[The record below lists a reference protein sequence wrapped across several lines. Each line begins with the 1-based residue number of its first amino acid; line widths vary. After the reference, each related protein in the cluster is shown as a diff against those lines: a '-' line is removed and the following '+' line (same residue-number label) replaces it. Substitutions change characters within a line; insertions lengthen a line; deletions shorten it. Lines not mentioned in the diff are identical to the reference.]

1 MLFLLNNSFLVN
13 LLCLLN
19 IKVCNQK
26 QEIMNTE
33 VVKVLESWKSSLDHY
48 GKLDDWRLSVN
59 LSVLGSYLRTKDE
72 HIKVMRLV
80 KQIRDKALCP
90 MLDIPSMK
98 ELLNRFFDSLNLSH
112 IEEDDSKSHYTVKE
126 GQGFRFK
133 GQTQRLFEE
142 RLHFKGEMLLRNFDI
157 ETESAHDSRIV
168 RRIVEKRMCQA
179 YHRMNK
185 GMCDAASNKDRY
197 WKRRAISFQLYNIGQ
212 VDDIH
217 GTSRGESTHWK
228 KMYDPQTGKVVFKKK
243 MAYPNEGAALEA
255 IKLWKIVHV
264 EDTKE
269 MAAYQ
274 CSHCHKWHIGH
285 YTNNIQN
292 TVISAQAAC

>member
-1 MLFLLNNSFLVN
+1 
-13 LLCLLN
+13 
-19 IKVCNQK
+19 
-26 QEIMNTE
+26 MNTE
-33 VVKVLESWKSSLDHY
+33 VVKVLKSWKSSLDHY
-48 GKLDDWRLSVN
+48 EKLDDWKLSAN
-59 LSVLGSYLRTKDE
+59 LSVLGAYLRTKDE
-72 HIKVMRLV
+72 NVKVMRLV

-90 MLDIPSMK
+90 MFDLLSMK
-98 ELLNRFFDSLNLSH
+98 GLLNRFFDSLNLSH
-112 IEEDDSKSHYTVKE
+112 AEEESSPTHKSYYTVKE

-142 RLHFKGEMLLRNFDI
+142 KLHFKGGMLLRNFDV

-185 GMCDAASNKDRY
+185 GMSDVTLSNKDRY

-217 GTSRGESTHWK
+217 CMSRGESTHWK

-243 MAYPNEGAALEA
+243 MAYPNEVAALEA
-255 IKLWKIVHV
+255 IKLWKTLHA

-285 YTNNIQN
+285 YTNNVQYTTICTQ
-292 TVISAQAAC
+292 TAC

>member
-1 MLFLLNNSFLVN
+1 MD
-13 LLCLLN
+13 
-19 IKVCNQK
+19 
-26 QEIMNTE
+26 TE
-33 VVKVLESWKSSLDHY
+33 VVKVLKSWKSSLDHY
-48 GKLDDWRLSVN
+48 EKLDVWKLSAN
-59 LSVLGSYLRTKDE
+59 LSVLGAYLRTKDKD
-72 HIKVMRLV
+72 IKVMRLV
-80 KQIRDKALCP
+80 KEIRDKALCP
-90 MLDIPSMK
+90 MFDVFSMK

-112 IEEDDSKSHYTVKE
+112 AEEDVSKSHYTVKE

-142 RLHFKGEMLLRNFDI
+142 RLHFKGEMLLRNFDV

-185 GMCDAASNKDRY
+185 GTSDTALSNKDRY

-212 VDDIH
+212 VDDIN

-228 KMYDPQTGKVVFKKK
+228 KMYDPQTGKIVFKKK
-243 MAYPNEGAALEA
+243 MSYPNKDAALEA
-255 IKLWKIVHV
+255 IKLWKIEHV
-264 EDTKE
+264 EDTKD

-285 YTNNIQN
+285 HTNNTRN
-292 TVISAQAAC
+292 LATRAFAAC

>member
-1 MLFLLNNSFLVN
+1 
-13 LLCLLN
+13 
-19 IKVCNQK
+19 
-26 QEIMNTE
+26 MNTE
-33 VVKVLESWKSSLDHY
+33 VVKVLKSWKSSLENY
-48 GKLDDWRLSVN
+48 EKLDDWKLSAN
-59 LSVLGSYLRTKDE
+59 LSVLGTYLRTKDE
-72 HIKVMRLV
+72 NVKVMRLV

-90 MLDIPSMK
+90 MFDILSMK

-112 IEEDDSKSHYTVKE
+112 AEEESNPTHKSHCTVKE

-142 RLHFKGEMLLRNFDI
+142 RLHFKGEMFLRNFDV
-157 ETESAHDSRIV
+157 ETESARDSRIV

-185 GMCDAASNKDRY
+185 GMCDVALSNKDRY

-217 GTSRGESTHWK
+217 SMSRGVLTHWK
-228 KMYDPQTGKVVFKKK
+228 KMYDPQTGKMVFKKK
-243 MAYPNEGAALEA
+243 MAYPNEGAAIEA
-255 IKLWKIVHV
+255 IKLWKIEHA
-264 EDTKE
+264 EDNKE

-285 YTNNIQN
+285 YANNIQN
-292 TVISAQAAC
+292 TVVSAQVAC

>member
-1 MLFLLNNSFLVN
+1 
-13 LLCLLN
+13 
-19 IKVCNQK
+19 
-26 QEIMNTE
+26 
-33 VVKVLESWKSSLDHY
+33 
-48 GKLDDWRLSVN
+48 
-59 LSVLGSYLRTKDE
+59 
-72 HIKVMRLV
+72 MRLV

-90 MLDIPSMK
+90 MFDILSMK

-112 IEEDDSKSHYTVKE
+112 AEEESNPTHKSHCTVKE

-185 GMCDAASNKDRY
+185 GMCDAALSNKDRY

-217 GTSRGESTHWK
+217 STSRGESTHWK

-255 IKLWKIVHV
+255 IKLWKIEHV

-285 YTNNIQN
+285 YTDNIQN
-292 TVISAQAAC
+292 TIISAQIAC

>member
-1 MLFLLNNSFLVN
+1 
-13 LLCLLN
+13 
-19 IKVCNQK
+19 
-26 QEIMNTE
+26 MNTE
-33 VVKVLESWKSSLDHY
+33 VVKVLKSWKSSLEHY
-48 GKLDDWRLSVN
+48 EKLDDWKLSAN
-59 LSVLGSYLRTKDE
+59 LSVLGVYLRTKDE
-72 HIKVMRLV
+72 DVKVMRLV

-90 MLDIPSMK
+90 MFDLLSMK

-112 IEEDDSKSHYTVKE
+112 AEEKSPPTHNSHYTVKE

-142 RLHFKGEMLLRNFDI
+142 RLHFKGEMLLRNFDV
-157 ETESAHDSRIV
+157 ETESARDSRIV

-185 GMCDAASNKDRY
+185 GMCDGTLSNKDRY

-217 GTSRGESTHWK
+217 STLRGESTHWK

-243 MAYPNEGAALEA
+243 MSYSNEGAALEA
-255 IKLWKIVHV
+255 IKLWKIEHA
-264 EDTKE
+264 EDNKE

-285 YTNNIQN
+285 YANNIQN
-292 TVISAQAAC
+292 TVVIAQVAC

>member
-1 MLFLLNNSFLVN
+1 
-13 LLCLLN
+13 
-19 IKVCNQK
+19 
-26 QEIMNTE
+26 MNTE
-33 VVKVLESWKSSLDHY
+33 VVKVLMSWNSSLDHY
-48 GKLDDWRLSVN
+48 EKLDDWKLPEN
-59 LSVLGSYLRTKDE
+59 LSVLGAYLRTKDE
-72 HIKVMRLV
+72 NVKVMRLV

-90 MLDIPSMK
+90 TFDLHLMK
-98 ELLNRFFDSLNLSH
+98 ELLHRFFDSLNQSH
-112 IEEDDSKSHYTVKE
+112 VEAKFPPTRNSRYTVKE

-133 GQTQRLFEE
+133 GQTHRLFEE
-142 RLHFKGEMLLRNFDI
+142 RLHFKGEMLLRNFDV

-185 GMCDAASNKDRY
+185 GTCDAALSNKDRY
-197 WKRRAISFQLYNIGQ
+197 WKRRATSYQLYNIGQ

-217 GTSRGESTHWK
+217 STSRGESTHWK
-228 KMYDPQTGKVVFKKK
+228 KMYDPQTGKKVFKKK
-243 MAYPNEGAALEA
+243 MSYPNKDAALEA
-255 IKLWKIVHV
+255 IKQWKIEHV

-285 YTNNIQN
+285 YTNNMQN
-292 TVISAQAAC
+292 TFFNAQTAC

>member
-1 MLFLLNNSFLVN
+1 
-13 LLCLLN
+13 
-19 IKVCNQK
+19 
-26 QEIMNTE
+26 MNTE
-33 VVKVLESWKSSLDHY
+33 VVKVLKSWKYSLDHY
-48 GKLDDWRLSVN
+48 EKLDNLKLSEN
-59 LSVLGSYLRTKDE
+59 LSVLGAYLRTKDE
-72 HIKVMRLV
+72 DIKVMRLV

-90 MLDIPSMK
+90 MFDITSMK
-98 ELLNRFFDSLNLSH
+98 VLLNKFFDSLKLCRA
-112 IEEDDSKSHYTVKE
+112 EEDSNTTHKSYYKVKE

-133 GQTQRLFEE
+133 GQTHRLFEE
-142 RLHFKGEMLLRNFDI
+142 RLHFKGEMLLRNFDVA
-157 ETESAHDSRIV
+157 TESARDSRIV

-185 GMCDAASNKDRY
+185 GMCDAALSNKNRY

-217 GTSRGESTHWK
+217 STSRGESTHWK

-243 MAYPNEGAALEA
+243 MAYPSEGAALEA
-255 IKLWKIVHV
+255 IKLWKISHF

-285 YTNNIQN
+285 YNNIQN
-292 TVISAQAAC
+292 TIIMAQTAC

>member
-1 MLFLLNNSFLVN
+1 
-13 LLCLLN
+13 
-19 IKVCNQK
+19 
-26 QEIMNTE
+26 MNTE

-48 GKLDDWRLSVN
+48 GKLDDWRLSAN

-90 MLDIPSMK
+90 MFDISSMK
-98 ELLNRFFDSLNLSH
+98 ELLNRFFDSLNLNHTEVESGASH
-112 IEEDDSKSHYTVKE
+112 KSHYTVKE
-126 GQGFRFK
+126 GQAFRFK

-142 RLHFKGEMLLRNFDI
+142 RLHFKGEMLLRNFDV
-157 ETESAHDSRIV
+157 ETESARDSRIV

-185 GMCDAASNKDRY
+185 GMYDATLSNKNRY
-197 WKRRAISFQLYNIGQ
+197 WKRRAISFQLHNIGQ

-217 GTSRGESTHWK
+217 STSRGESTHWK

-243 MAYPNEGAALEA
+243 MTYPNEDAALEA
-255 IKLWKIVHV
+255 IKLWKIEHV

-285 YTNNIQN
+285 YANTVQN
-292 TVISAQAAC
+292 TPTCTQTAC

>member
-1 MLFLLNNSFLVN
+1 
-13 LLCLLN
+13 
-19 IKVCNQK
+19 
-26 QEIMNTE
+26 MNTE
-33 VVKVLESWKSSLDHY
+33 VVKVLKSWKSSLD
-48 GKLDDWRLSVN
+48 
-59 LSVLGSYLRTKDE
+59 
-72 HIKVMRLV
+72 
-80 KQIRDKALCP
+80 LCP
-90 MLDIPSMK
+90 TFDLLSMK
-98 ELLNRFFDSLNLSH
+98 ELLNRFFDTLNLSH
-112 IEEDDSKSHYTVKE
+112 AEEKSPPTHNSHYTVKE

-142 RLHFKGEMLLRNFDI
+142 KLHFKGEMFLRNFDV
-157 ETESAHDSRIV
+157 ETESARDSRIV

-185 GMCDAASNKDRY
+185 GMCDGALSNKDRY

-217 GTSRGESTHWK
+217 STSRGESTHWK

-243 MAYPNEGAALEA
+243 MSYSNEGAALEA
-255 IKLWKIVHV
+255 IKLWKIEHA
-264 EDTKE
+264 EDNKE

-285 YTNNIQN
+285 YANNIQN
-292 TVISAQAAC
+292 TVVSAQVAC

>member
-1 MLFLLNNSFLVN
+1 M
-13 LLCLLN
+13 CLLN
-19 IKVCNQK
+19 IKECNQK
-26 QEIMNTE
+26 REIMNTE

-292 TVISAQAAC
+292 TAVSAQAAC

>member
-1 MLFLLNNSFLVN
+1 
-13 LLCLLN
+13 
-19 IKVCNQK
+19 
-26 QEIMNTE
+26 MNTE
-33 VVKVLESWKSSLDHY
+33 VVNVLRSWNSSLDNY
-48 GKLDDWRLSVN
+48 GKLDNWKLSKN
-59 LSVLGSYLRTKDE
+59 LSVLGAYLRTKDE
-72 HIKVMRLV
+72 NVKVMRLV

-90 MLDIPSMK
+90 TFDLLSMK

-112 IEEDDSKSHYTVKE
+112 AEEKSPPIHNSHYTVKE

-142 RLHFKGEMLLRNFDI
+142 RLHFKGEMLLRNFDV
-157 ETESAHDSRIV
+157 ETESARDSRIV

-185 GMCDAASNKDRY
+185 GMCDGTLSNKDRY

-217 GTSRGESTHWK
+217 STSRGESTHWK

-243 MAYPNEGAALEA
+243 MSYSNEGAALEA
-255 IKLWKIVHV
+255 IKLWKIEHA
-264 EDTKE
+264 EDNKE

-285 YTNNIQN
+285 HANNIQN
-292 TVISAQAAC
+292 TVVIAQVAC

>member
-1 MLFLLNNSFLVN
+1 M
-13 LLCLLN
+13 CLLN
-19 IKVCNQK
+19 IKECNQK
-26 QEIMNTE
+26 REIMNTE

-48 GKLDDWRLSVN
+48 GKLDDWRLSAN

-90 MLDIPSMK
+90 MFDIPSMK
-98 ELLNRFFDSLNLSH
+98 ELLNRFFDGLNLSRD
-112 IEEDDSKSHYTVKE
+112 EEDSNTTHNIHYTVKE

-142 RLHFKGEMLLRNFDI
+142 RLHFKGEMLLRNFDV
-157 ETESAHDSRIV
+157 ETESARDSRIV

-197 WKRRAISFQLYNIGQ
+197 WKLRAISFQLYNIGQ

>member
-1 MLFLLNNSFLVN
+1 
-13 LLCLLN
+13 
-19 IKVCNQK
+19 
-26 QEIMNTE
+26 MNTE
-33 VVKVLESWKSSLDHY
+33 VEKVLKSWKSSLDHY
-48 GKLDDWRLSVN
+48 GKLDDWKFSAS

-72 HIKVMRLV
+72 DIKVMRLV
-80 KQIRDKALCP
+80 KQIRDKAVCP
-90 MLDIPSMK
+90 MFDISSMK
-98 ELLNRFFDSLNLSH
+98 ELLNKFFDDLNLSYA
-112 IEEDDSKSHYTVKE
+112 EENSNATHKSHSTVKE
-126 GQGFRFK
+126 GQSFRFK

-142 RLHFKGEMLLRNFDI
+142 RLHFKGEMLLRNFDV

-185 GMCDAASNKDRY
+185 GICDATMSNKDRY
-197 WKRRAISFQLYNIGQ
+197 WKRRAVSFQLFNIGQ

-217 GTSRGESTHWK
+217 STSRGESTHWK

-243 MAYPNEGAALEA
+243 MSYPHKDAALEA
-255 IKLWKIVHV
+255 IKLWKIEHA

-285 YTNNIQN
+285 YTIKTQK
-292 TVISAQAAC
+292 TVIDAQVA

>member
-1 MLFLLNNSFLVN
+1 
-13 LLCLLN
+13 
-19 IKVCNQK
+19 
-26 QEIMNTE
+26 MNTE

-48 GKLDDWRLSVN
+48 GKLDDWRLSAN

-72 HIKVMRLV
+72 QIKVMRLV

-90 MLDIPSMK
+90 KFDILSMK
-98 ELLNRFFDSLNLSH
+98 ELLNRFFDSFNLSRA
-112 IEEDDSKSHYTVKE
+112 EDDSNTHKTHYTVKE

-142 RLHFKGEMLLRNFDI
+142 RLHFKGEMLLRNFDV
-157 ETESAHDSRIV
+157 ETESARDSRIV

-185 GMCDAASNKDRY
+185 GMSDAALSNKNRY

-217 GTSRGESTHWK
+217 STSRGESTHWK

-255 IKLWKIVHV
+255 IKLWKIAHA
-264 EDTKE
+264 EDNKE

-285 YTNNIQN
+285 YANNIQN
-292 TVISAQAAC
+292 TVVCAQVAC

>member
-1 MLFLLNNSFLVN
+1 MTGDYQQTFQFL
-13 LLCLLN
+13 
-19 IKVCNQK
+19 
-26 QEIMNTE
+26 
-33 VVKVLESWKSSLDHY
+33 
-48 GKLDDWRLSVN
+48 
-59 LSVLGSYLRTKDE
+59 
-72 HIKVMRLV
+72 
-80 KQIRDKALCP
+80 AL
-90 MLDIPSMK
+90 I
-98 ELLNRFFDSLNLSH
+98 FDSLNLSRD
-112 IEEDDSKSHYTVKE
+112 EEDSNTTHNIHYTVKE

-142 RLHFKGEMLLRNFDI
+142 RLHFKGEMLLRNFDV
-157 ETESAHDSRIV
+157 ETESARDSRIV

>member
-1 MLFLLNNSFLVN
+1 
-13 LLCLLN
+13 
-19 IKVCNQK
+19 
-26 QEIMNTE
+26 MNTE
-33 VVKVLESWKSSLDHY
+33 VVKVLKSWKSSLEHY
-48 GKLDDWRLSVN
+48 EKLDDWKLSAN
-59 LSVLGSYLRTKDE
+59 LSVLGVYLRTKDE
-72 HIKVMRLV
+72 DVKVMRLV

-90 MLDIPSMK
+90 MFDLLSMK

-112 IEEDDSKSHYTVKE
+112 AEEKSPPTHNSHYTVKE

-142 RLHFKGEMLLRNFDI
+142 RLHFKGEMLLRNFDV
-157 ETESAHDSRIV
+157 ETESARDSRIV

-185 GMCDAASNKDRY
+185 GMCDGALSNKDRY

-217 GTSRGESTHWK
+217 STLRGESTHWK

-243 MAYPNEGAALEA
+243 MSYSNEGAALEA
-255 IKLWKIVHV
+255 IKLWKIEHA
-264 EDTKE
+264 EDNKE

-285 YTNNIQN
+285 YANNIQN
-292 TVISAQAAC
+292 TVVIAQVAC

>member
-1 MLFLLNNSFLVN
+1 
-13 LLCLLN
+13 
-19 IKVCNQK
+19 
-26 QEIMNTE
+26 MNTE
-33 VVKVLESWKSSLDHY
+33 VVKVLKSWKSSLEHY
-48 GKLDDWRLSVN
+48 EKLDDWKLSAN
-59 LSVLGSYLRTKDE
+59 LSVLGVYLRTKDE
-72 HIKVMRLV
+72 DVKVMRLV

-90 MLDIPSMK
+90 MFDILSMK

-112 IEEDDSKSHYTVKE
+112 AEEESNPTHKGHCTVKE

-185 GMCDAASNKDRY
+185 GMCDAALSNKDRY

-217 GTSRGESTHWK
+217 STSRGESTHWK
-228 KMYDPQTGKVVFKKK
+228 KMYDP
-243 MAYPNEGAALEA
+243 L
-255 IKLWKIVHV
+255 V
-264 EDTKE
+264 EDRTYWRYQRDGSIS
-269 MAAYQ
+269 MFTLPQVAY
-274 CSHCHKWHIGH
+274 WTLYG
-285 YTNNIQN
+285 
-292 TVISAQAAC
+292 

>member
-1 MLFLLNNSFLVN
+1 
-13 LLCLLN
+13 
-19 IKVCNQK
+19 
-26 QEIMNTE
+26 MNTE
-33 VVKVLESWKSSLDHY
+33 VVKVLKSWKSSLDHY
-48 GKLDDWRLSVN
+48 EKLDTWKLSAN
-59 LSVLGSYLRTKDE
+59 LSVLGVYLRTKDE
-72 HIKVMRLV
+72 DVKVMRLV

-90 MLDIPSMK
+90 MFDLLSMK
-98 ELLNRFFDSLNLSH
+98 ELLDRFFDSLNLGH
-112 IEEDDSKSHYTVKE
+112 TEEESNPTHKSHCTVKE

-185 GMCDAASNKDRY
+185 GMCDAALSNKDRY

-217 GTSRGESTHWK
+217 STSRGESTHWK
-228 KMYDPQTGKVVFKKK
+228 KMYDPQTRKMVFKKK
-243 MAYPNEGAALEA
+243 MSYPNENAALEA
-255 IKLWKIVHV
+255 IKIWKIKHV

-269 MAAYQ
+269 MVAYQ

-285 YTNNIQN
+285 YTYNIRYS
-292 TVISAQAAC
+292 VASAHAAC

>member
-1 MLFLLNNSFLVN
+1 MNIEV
-13 LLCLLN
+13 
-19 IKVCNQK
+19 IKVLK
-26 QEIMNTE
+26 
-33 VVKVLESWKSSLDHY
+33 SWKSSLDYY
-48 GKLDDWRLSVN
+48 GKLDDWKLSAN
-59 LSVLGSYLRTKDE
+59 LSILGVYLRTKDE
-72 HIKVMRLV
+72 DIKRMRLV
-80 KQIRDKALCP
+80 KQIRDKALLP
-90 MLDIPSMK
+90 MFDIPSMK
-98 ELLNRFFDSLNLSH
+98 ELLNRFFDSLSLSRA
-112 IEEDDSKSHYTVKE
+112 EEELNITHKAHYTVKE

-142 RLHFKGEMLLRNFDI
+142 RLHFKGEMLLRNFDV
-157 ETESAHDSRIV
+157 ETESARDSRIV

-185 GMCDAASNKDRY
+185 GICDAASNKDRY

-217 GTSRGESTHWK
+217 STSRGESTHWK
-228 KMYDPQTGKVVFKKK
+228 EMYDPQTGKVVFKKK
-243 MAYPNEGAALEA
+243 MAYPNESAALEA

>member
-1 MLFLLNNSFLVN
+1 
-13 LLCLLN
+13 
-19 IKVCNQK
+19 
-26 QEIMNTE
+26 MNTE
-33 VVKVLESWKSSLDHY
+33 VVKVLKSWKSSLDNY
-48 GKLDDWRLSVN
+48 EKLDAWKLSAN
-59 LSVLGSYLRTKDE
+59 LSVLGAYLRTKDE
-72 HIKVMRLV
+72 DIKVMRLV

-90 MLDIPSMK
+90 TLDIPSMK
-98 ELLNRFFDSLNLSH
+98 ELLNKFFDILNLRNTK
-112 IEEDDSKSHYTVKE
+112 ENDSKSNYIVKE

-142 RLHFKGEMLLRNFDI
+142 KLHFKGEMLLRNFDV
-157 ETESAHDSRIV
+157 ETESARDSRIV

-185 GMCDAASNKDRY
+185 GTCDSTLSNKNRY
-197 WKRRAISFQLYNIGQ
+197 WKRRAISYQLYNIGQ

-217 GTSRGESTHWK
+217 STSRGESTHWK
-228 KMYDPQTGKVVFKKK
+228 KMYDPQTGKKVFKKK
-243 MAYPNEGAALEA
+243 MSYPNKDAALEA
-255 IKLWKIVHV
+255 IKQWKIEHV

-285 YTNNIQN
+285 YTNNMQN
-292 TVISAQAAC
+292 TFFNAQTAC

>member
-1 MLFLLNNSFLVN
+1 M
-13 LLCLLN
+13 CLLN
-19 IKVCNQK
+19 IKECNQK
-26 QEIMNTE
+26 REIMNTE

-48 GKLDDWRLSVN
+48 GKLDDWRLSAN

-90 MLDIPSMK
+90 MFDIPSMK
-98 ELLNRFFDSLNLSH
+98 ELLNRFFDGLNLSRD
-112 IEEDDSKSHYTVKE
+112 EEDSNTTHNIHYTVKE

-142 RLHFKGEMLLRNFDI
+142 RLHFKGEMLLRNFDV
-157 ETESAHDSRIV
+157 ETESARDSRIV

-185 GMCDAASNKDRY
+185 GMSDAALSNKNRY

>member
-1 MLFLLNNSFLVN
+1 MCFY
-13 LLCLLN
+13 C
-19 IKVCNQK
+19 IKECNQK
-26 QEIMNTE
+26 QGIMDTE
-33 VVKVLESWKSSLDHY
+33 VVKVLKSWKSSLDHY
-48 GKLDDWRLSVN
+48 EKLDVWKLSAN
-59 LSVLGSYLRTKDE
+59 LSVLGAYLRTKNED
-72 HIKVMRLV
+72 IKVMRLV

-90 MLDIPSMK
+90 MFDVTSMK
-98 ELLNRFFDSLNLSH
+98 ELLNRFFDCLNLSH
-112 IEEDDSKSHYTVKE
+112 AEEDDSKSHYTVKE

-142 RLHFKGEMLLRNFDI
+142 RLHFKGEMLLRNFDV

-185 GMCDAASNKDRY
+185 STCDAALSNKDRY
-197 WKRRAISFQLYNIGQ
+197 WKRRAISYQLYNIGQ

-217 GTSRGESTHWK
+217 STSRGESTHWK
-228 KMYDPQTGKVVFKKK
+228 KMYDPQTGKMVFKKK
-243 MAYPNEGAALEA
+243 MSYPNKDAALEA
-255 IKLWKIVHV
+255 IKLWKIEHV

-285 YTNNIQN
+285 YTNSIQN
-292 TVISAQAAC
+292 TIVIAQTAC

>member
-1 MLFLLNNSFLVN
+1 MD
-13 LLCLLN
+13 
-19 IKVCNQK
+19 
-26 QEIMNTE
+26 TE
-33 VVKVLESWKSSLDHY
+33 VVKVLKSWKSSLDHY
-48 GKLDDWRLSVN
+48 EKLDVWKLSAN
-59 LSVLGSYLRTKDE
+59 LSVLGAYLRTKDE
-72 HIKVMRLV
+72 DIKVMRLV

-90 MLDIPSMK
+90 MFDVSSLK

-112 IEEDDSKSHYTVKE
+112 TEEDDSKSHYTVKE

-142 RLHFKGEMLLRNFDI
+142 RLHFKGEMLLRNFDV

-185 GMCDAASNKDRY
+185 STCDAALSNKDRY
-197 WKRRAISFQLYNIGQ
+197 WKRRAISYQLYNIGQ

-217 GTSRGESTHWK
+217 STSRGESTHWK
-228 KMYDPQTGKVVFKKK
+228 KMYDPQTGKMVFKKK
-243 MAYPNEGAALEA
+243 MSYPNKDAALEA
-255 IKLWKIVHV
+255 IKLWKIEHV

-285 YTNNIQN
+285 YANNIQN
-292 TVISAQAAC
+292 TVVIAQVAC

>member
-1 MLFLLNNSFLVN
+1 
-13 LLCLLN
+13 
-19 IKVCNQK
+19 
-26 QEIMNTE
+26 MNTE
-33 VVKVLESWKSSLDHY
+33 VVKVLKSWKSSLDY
-48 GKLDDWRLSVN
+48 YEKLDRWKLSAN
-59 LSVLGSYLRTKDE
+59 LSVLGAYLRTKDE
-72 HIKVMRLV
+72 NVKMMRLV

-90 MLDIPSMK
+90 TFDLLSMK

-112 IEEDDSKSHYTVKE
+112 AEEESNTTHKSHCTVKE
-126 GQGFRFK
+126 GQGFRYK

-185 GMCDAASNKDRY
+185 GMCDAALSNKDRY

-217 GTSRGESTHWK
+217 STSRGESTHWK

-255 IKLWKIVHV
+255 IKLWKIEHTG
-264 EDTKE
+264 DTKE

-285 YTNNIQN
+285 YTDNIQN
-292 TVISAQAAC
+292 TVISAQVAC

>member
-1 MLFLLNNSFLVN
+1 
-13 LLCLLN
+13 
-19 IKVCNQK
+19 
-26 QEIMNTE
+26 MNTE
-33 VVKVLESWKSSLDHY
+33 VIKVLKSWKSSLDHY
-48 GKLDDWRLSVN
+48 GKLDDWKLSAN
-59 LSVLGSYLRTKDE
+59 LLVLGAYLRTKDE
-72 HIKVMRLV
+72 NVKVMRLV

-90 MLDIPSMK
+90 MFDLLSMK

-112 IEEDDSKSHYTVKE
+112 AEKDSNATHNSHYTVKE

-133 GQTQRLFEE
+133 GQTHRLFEE
-142 RLHFKGEMLLRNFDI
+142 RLHFKGEMLLRNFDV
-157 ETESAHDSRIV
+157 ETESARDSRIV

-185 GMCDAASNKDRY
+185 GMCDGALSNKDRY

-217 GTSRGESTHWK
+217 RTSRGESTHWK
-228 KMYDPQTGKVVFKKK
+228 RMYDPQTGKVVFKKK
-243 MAYPNEGAALEA
+243 MSYSNEGAALEA
-255 IKLWKIVHV
+255 IKLWKIEHA
-264 EDTKE
+264 EDNKE

-285 YTNNIQN
+285 YANNIQN
-292 TVISAQAAC
+292 TVVIAQVAC

>member
-1 MLFLLNNSFLVN
+1 
-13 LLCLLN
+13 
-19 IKVCNQK
+19 
-26 QEIMNTE
+26 MNTE
-33 VVKVLESWKSSLDHY
+33 VVKVLKSWKSSLDY
-48 GKLDDWRLSVN
+48 YEKLDRWKLSAN
-59 LSVLGSYLRTKDE
+59 LSVLGVYLRTKDE
-72 HIKVMRLV
+72 DVKVMRLV

-90 MLDIPSMK
+90 MFDLLSMK
-98 ELLNRFFDSLNLSH
+98 ELLNRFFDSLNLSNA
-112 IEEDDSKSHYTVKE
+112 EEEYIATHKSHYTVKE

-142 RLHFKGEMLLRNFDI
+142 RLHFKGEMLLRNFDV

-185 GMCDAASNKDRY
+185 GFCDMALSNKDRY

-217 GTSRGESTHWK
+217 STSRGESTHWK

-243 MAYPNEGAALEA
+243 MVYPNEDAALEA
-255 IKLWKIVHV
+255 IRLWKIEHTG
-264 EDTKE
+264 DTKE

-285 YTNNIQN
+285 YTIKTQK
-292 TVISAQAAC
+292 TVSGAQVA

>member
-1 MLFLLNNSFLVN
+1 
-13 LLCLLN
+13 
-19 IKVCNQK
+19 
-26 QEIMNTE
+26 MNTE
-33 VVKVLESWKSSLDHY
+33 VVKVLKSWKSSLDHY
-48 GKLDDWRLSVN
+48 EKLDDWKLSTN
-59 LSVLGSYLRTKDE
+59 LSVLGAYLRTKDE
-72 HIKVMRLV
+72 NKKVMSLV

-90 MLDIPSMK
+90 MFDLLSMK
-98 ELLNRFFDSLNLSH
+98 ELLNRFFDSLNLSNA
-112 IEEDDSKSHYTVKE
+112 EEEYIATHKSHYTVKE

-142 RLHFKGEMLLRNFDI
+142 RLHFKGEMLLRNFDV

-185 GMCDAASNKDRY
+185 GMCDVALSNKDRY

-217 GTSRGESTHWK
+217 STSRGESTHWK

-255 IKLWKIVHV
+255 IRLWKIEHTG
-264 EDTKE
+264 DTKE

-285 YTNNIQN
+285 YTIKTQK
-292 TVISAQAAC
+292 TVSGAQVA